1 MQYIVNI
8 VICFRLQQILSSN
21 LRTIGKRYIE
31 HYDKTHLYHIMC
43 PCVRTMCDF
52 IGYEIKGKNRMK
64 NEIVEDWEAE
74 PELEKVQEEKQQE
87 QPIPVMQ

>member
-1 MQYIVNI
+1 
-8 VICFRLQQILSSN
+8 
-21 LRTIGKRYIE
+21 
-31 HYDKTHLYHIMC
+31 MC